1 MSDFVY
7 YTPEQL
13 DKQVQDAADK
23 VAKKVFIRIKRN
35 NNCMDQEYSLYEIK
49 QDCDRTTKALEDD
62 PTLWRYVYYVTIEKL
77 RGSDNYYY
85 KNVSYRAF
93 YDFLLNLSVNIDMW
107 CKESPDKLLTCENG
121 YNRWF
126 ESQLEFIHFENML
139 KEFDIDFISYK
150 ILD

>member
-13 DKQVQDAADK
+13 DKQAQDAADK

-49 QDCDRTTKALEDD
+49 QDCDRTLKTLRED
-62 PTLWRYVYYVTIEKL
+62 PTLWRYVYYVTIEKIM
-77 RGSDNYYY
+77 GGDNYYY
-85 KNVSYRAF
+85 KDVSYRAF
-93 YDFLLNLSVNIDMW
+93 YDFLLMLSVTIDEW
-107 CKESPDKLLTCENG
+107 CKKSPNNLLECVDGRNI
-121 YNRWF
+121 WF
-126 ESQLEFIHFENML
+126 ERKLEFITFEKWL
-139 KEFDIDFISYK
+139 KNFDIEFISYK